1 MYISNPIQKN
11 LNASLIAHL
20 ERLPIEHLQ
29 THLAAYPWF
38 TAARVV
44 LAKKNREV
52 ETLQSTAVYVQDR
65 SWFKQYYEAQPVKY
79 FSERITEEEDF
90 VVEAVEVEAE
100 VIIEQPEI
108 VVETASE
115 AISVEEVKPQDLLAE
130 AQTEISIEEEQIEEI
145 EEEMP
150 FQPKSFSDWL
160 QQFSVSK
167 DGKVT
172 VVASKNA
179 RTVEKDELE
188 ELIQSNI
195 PYEMIETKLDAET
208 HYSKGL
214 QSFINEQK
222 IIKNATVAVPLFDEN
237 THLPITE
244 TFAKLLV
251 GQQKYKQAIV
261 IYEKLSLKF
270 PSKSTYFAALIKE
283 TEEKI

>member
-1 MYISNPIQKN
+1 LYISNPIQKN

-20 ERLPIEHLQ
+20 ETLPIEHLQ

-52 ETLQSTAVYVQDR
+52 ETLQSAAVYVQDR
-65 SWFKQYYEAQPVKY
+65 AWFKMYYEAQPAKD
-79 FSERITEEEDF
+79 FSEKIIEEAF
-90 VVEAVEVEAE
+90 AVEAVEIETE
-100 VIIEQPEI
+100 VVVEQPELVIDI
-108 VVETASE
+108 VPETIPVDE
-115 AISVEEVKPQDLLAE
+115 LKPQEVLVE
-130 AQTEISIEEEQIEEI
+130 AQFEVSIEEEPIEVI
-145 EEEMP
+145 EEEIP
-150 FQPKSFSDWL
+150 LQPKSFSDWL

-172 VVASKNA
+172 VAAAKNA

>member
-1 MYISNPIQKN
+1 M
-11 LNASLIAHL
+11 NASLIAHL
-20 ERLPIEHLQ
+20 ETLPVEHLQ

-44 LAKKNREV
+44 LAKKNREAA
-52 ETLQSTAVYVQDR
+52 TLQSAAVYVHDR
-65 SWFKQYYEAQPVKY
+65 AWFKNYYEAQPVK
-79 FSERITEEEDF
+79 DF
-90 VVEAVEVEAE
+90 FEAATDEVQVADTVE
-100 VIIEQPEI
+100 PEI
-108 VVETASE
+108 AEIES
-115 AISVEEVKPQDLLAE
+115 DLLSE
-130 AQTEISIEEEQIEEI
+130 TDNSIEEEPIQELEEKI
-145 EEEMP
+145 P
-150 FQPKSFSDWL
+150 LQPKSFTDWL

-172 VVASKNA
+172 VAASKTA
-179 RTVEKDELE
+179 KAEEKDELE

-222 IIKNATVAVPLFDEN
+222 TIKNATVAVPLFDEN

-251 GQQKYKQAIV
+251 VQQKYKQAIV
-261 IYEKLSLKF
+261 IYEKLRLKF
-270 PSKSTYFAALIKE
+270 PSKNAYFAALIKE

>member
-1 MYISNPIQKN
+1 M
-11 LNASLIAHL
+11 NASLIKHL
-20 ERLPIEHLQ
+20 ETLPIEHLQ
-29 THLAAYPWF
+29 THLSAYPWF
-38 TAARVV
+38 TASRIV

-52 ETLQSTAVYVQDR
+52 ETLQSAAVYVQDR
-65 SWFKQYYEAQPVKY
+65 AWFKQYYEAQPAKDLFEVVV
-79 FSERITEEEDF
+79 EEEH
-90 VVEAVEVEAE
+90 VIKSVEVE
-100 VIIEQPEI
+100 V
-108 VVETASE
+108 
-115 AISVEEVKPQDLLAE
+115 AIAE
-130 AQTEISIEEEQIEEI
+130 AAPELVIETVLETIPAEEIKPHQIIVEAKTEIIIEEEPIQELEEEI
-145 EEEMP
+145 P
-150 FQPKSFSDWL
+150 LQPKSFSDWL

-172 VVASKNA
+172 VAASKSA
-179 RTVEKDELE
+179 KAVAKDELE

-222 IIKNATVAVPLFDEN
+222 TIKNATVAVPLFDEN

-244 TFAKLLV
+244 TFAKLLIA
-251 GQQKYKQAIV
+251 QQKYKQAIV

-270 PSKSTYFAALIKE
+270 PSKSTYFAALIKK

>member
-1 MYISNPIQKN
+1 M
-11 LNASLIAHL
+11 NASLIAHL

-100 VIIEQPEI
+100 VIVEQPEI
-108 VVETASE
+108 VVETDE
-115 AISVEEVKPQDLLAE
+115 AELFVGSTPEPILIQEVNPQEVLVE
-130 AQTEISIEEEQIEEI
+130 AQPEIEKEPIEELED
-145 EEEMP
+145 EMP
-150 FQPKSFSDWL
+150 LQPKSFRDWL

-179 RTVEKDELE
+179 KTVEKDELE

>member
-1 MYISNPIQKN
+1 M
-11 LNASLIAHL
+11 NASLIAHL
-20 ERLPIEHLQ
+20 ETLPTAHLQ

-44 LAKKNREV
+44 LAKKNHEV
-52 ETLQSTAVYVQDR
+52 ETLQSAAVYVQDR
-65 SWFKQYYEAQPVKY
+65 TWFKQYYEAQAVK
-79 FSERITEEEDF
+79 DF
-90 VVEAVEVEAE
+90 VEKPVEEKLILEVVEIETE
-100 VIIEQPEI
+100 VIVEPQELVIETEQPEV
-108 VVETASE
+108 VVETAPE
-115 AISVEEVKPQDLLAE
+115 PILIEEVKQEEVLVE
-130 AQTEISIEEEQIEEI
+130 AQVEVSIEEEPIEEI
-145 EEEMP
+145 EEEIP
-150 FQPKSFSDWL
+150 LQPKSFTDWL

-172 VVASKNA
+172 VTASKNA
-179 RTVEKDELE
+179 KTVEKDELE

-214 QSFINEQK
+214 QSFINKQK
-222 IIKNATVAVPLFDEN
+222 TIKNATVAVPLFDEN

-251 GQQKYKQAIV
+251 AQQKYKQAIV

>member
-1 MYISNPIQKN
+1 
-11 LNASLIAHL
+11 LNATLFAHL
-20 ERLPIEHLQ
+20 ETLPTAHLQ

-38 TAARVV
+38 TSSRVV

-52 ETLQSTAVYVQDR
+52 ESLQSAAVYVQDR
-65 SWFKQYYEAQPVKY
+65 AWFKQYYEAQPVK
-79 FSERITEEEDF
+79 DF
-90 VVEAVEVEAE
+90 LEKIVENEFVTNTIELEAE
-100 VIIEQPEI
+100 VADAQPALVIETPTEVI
-108 VVETASE
+108 L
-115 AISVEEVKPQDLLAE
+115 VEEINSQEEIIDTQAE
-130 AQTEISIEEEQIEEI
+130 IRIEDEPIQKLEEEI
-145 EEEMP
+145 P
-150 FQPKSFSDWL
+150 LQPKSFTDWL

-172 VVASKNA
+172 VAASKSA
-179 RTVEKDELE
+179 RTGAKDELE

-195 PYEMIETKLDAET
+195 PYEMIETKLEAET

-222 IIKNATVAVPLFDEN
+222 IIKNATVTVPLFDEN

-251 GQQKYKQAIV
+251 AQKKFKQAIV